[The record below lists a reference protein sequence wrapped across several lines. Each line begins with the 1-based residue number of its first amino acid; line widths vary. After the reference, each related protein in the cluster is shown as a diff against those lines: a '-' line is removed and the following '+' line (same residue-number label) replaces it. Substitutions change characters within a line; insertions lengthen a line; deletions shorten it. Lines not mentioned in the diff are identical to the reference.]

1 MEWPHYC
8 MGNRR
13 GKSGSDRFP
22 LFGLQNHC
30 WQWLQAM
37 KSEDN
42 CFLAGKLWQ
51 TKTVCWKTETLLCCD
66 AEAPVFWPPDMNRW
80 LIEKV
85 PDAGKDRGQKE
96 KRASE
101 DEMAGQHYWCNK
113 HESNCANSGRWWG
126 TRRPGML
133 QSMGLH
139 RVRHDLATEQQQPPN
154 ELGSWEISV
163 LF

>member
-13 GKSGSDRFP
+13 GKGGSIDIFP

-42 CFLAGKLWQ
+42 CFLEGKRWQ
-51 TKTVCWKTETLLCCD
+51 TKTVCWKTETLLFCD
-66 AEAPVFWPPDMNRW
+66 AEAPIFWSPDANWW

-85 PDAGKDRGQKE
+85 PDTGKDRGQKE

-101 DEMAGQHYWCNK
+101 DEMPGQHYWCNK
-113 HESNCANSGRWWG
+113 HESNWTNSRRWWG
-126 TRRPGML
+126 TGRPGIL
-133 QSMGLH
+133 QSM
-139 RVRHDLATEQQQPPN
+139 
-154 ELGSWEISV
+154 ELQSQTWLGNWTTSTPKWTRF
-163 LF
+163 LRK

>member
-42 CFLAGKLWQ
+42 CFLAGKRWQ

-113 HESNCANSGRWWG
+113 HESNCANSRRWWG

-133 QSMGLH
+133 QSMGLQ

>member
-30 WQWLQAM
+30 WQWLQAR

-42 CFLAGKLWQ
+42 CFLAGKRWQ

-113 HESNCANSGRWWG
+113 HESNCANSRRWWG

-133 QSMGLH
+133 QSMGLQ